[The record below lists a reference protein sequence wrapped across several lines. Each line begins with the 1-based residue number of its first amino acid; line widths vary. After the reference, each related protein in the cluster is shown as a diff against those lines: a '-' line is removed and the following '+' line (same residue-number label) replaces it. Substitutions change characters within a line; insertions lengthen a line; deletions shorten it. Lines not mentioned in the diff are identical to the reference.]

1 MSSSVSESESIPWG
15 WVIFCTCYTPESE
28 DLWANAIRLV
38 HTWLDHKTRLS
49 LQERGEE
56 DEHEEVMAQLDNVLI
71 GDPSLETA
79 PFDQLRSRFATWL
92 ATQDT
97 DNTDGSRYLPL
108 QSFKE
113 FIVLD
118 SSALQSTKDAPSPDD
133 RQARAHARLAQYVK
147 VVADGAR
154 LAPTRTARSVQNVD
168 EGRLF
173 PGFMRVSIIE
183 LRLFWEESFSYDLLN
198 LCPKRFT
205 DEPDWTNRYDI
216 F

>member
-1 MSSSVSESESIPWG
+1 MG
-15 WVIFCTCYTPESE
+15 LGHLRTCYTPESE

-38 HTWLDHKTRLS
+38 HTWLDYKTRLA

-56 DEHEEVMAQLDNVLI
+56 EEHEEVMAQLDNVLI
-71 GDPSLETA
+71 EDPSLENA
-79 PFDQLRSRFATWL
+79 SFDQLRSRFATWL

-97 DNTDGSRYLPL
+97 DNPDGNRYLPL
-108 QSFKE
+108 QRFKE

-133 RQARAHARLAQYVK
+133 RQAGAHARLAPYVK
-147 VVADGAR
+147 VVAAQHSDGAR
-154 LAPTRTARSVQNVD
+154 LAPTRTARSGQNVD
-168 EGRLF
+168 EDRLF

-183 LRLFWEESFSYDLLN
+183 LRLFWEESFSYDLLE
-198 LCPKRFT
+198 LCPRRFT
-205 DEPDWTNRYDI
+205 DEPDWKNRFDV